1 MTEEPMPKNYRLL
14 KGIVITLGILI
25 VAMVILIITAS
36 IMKYNDQ
43 KSAEAA
49 LVDKYQSSQSIVSEN
64 IKPFKLDL
72 PLEAGEEV
80 LSVSSNDRGMLVSIG
95 KEGRIQKI
103 LLIGYSGKI
112 LGTININ

>member
-1 MTEEPMPKNYRLL
+1 MKL
-14 KGIVITLGILI
+14 ITT
-25 VAMVILIITAS
+25 V
-36 IMKYNDQ
+36 
-43 KSAEAA
+43 
-49 LVDKYQSSQSIVSEN
+49 

>member
-1 MTEEPMPKNYRLL
+1 
-14 KGIVITLGILI
+14 
-25 VAMVILIITAS
+25 MVILIITPS

-112 LGTININ
+112 LGTMNIN